1 MFPHQVREAAAAHAE
16 GPGDLPEAG
25 GAGGRDGAR
34 QGGAAQDQAAA
45 EDLEKTVQILMFK

>member
-16 GPGDLPEAG
+16 GPGDLPEAR

>member
-1 MFPHQVREAAAAHAE
+1 MPHQVREAAAAHAE

-34 QGGAAQDQAAA
+34 QGGAGQGQAAT